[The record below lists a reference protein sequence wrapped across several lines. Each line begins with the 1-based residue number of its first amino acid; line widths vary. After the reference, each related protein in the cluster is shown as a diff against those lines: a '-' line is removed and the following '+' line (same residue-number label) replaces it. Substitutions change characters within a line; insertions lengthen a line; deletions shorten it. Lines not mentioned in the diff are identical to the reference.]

1 MTALAAGLAA
11 TGAGFL
17 LCAGG
22 ALLMARRD
30 YLARRIIVTGAAIM
44 LVGTVLNFA
53 AIF

>member
-1 MTALAAGLAA
+1 MLVVGLIAY
-11 TGAGFL
+11 GLGFL

-44 LVGTVLNFA
+44 LVGTVLTFA
-53 AIF
+53 ASL